1 MKKIVIMILAAS
13 LLFSSCGSVTNN
25 TLNNNSDNIS
35 DNISDN
41 KSAKEKEKM
50 LTFSVNEAVMRIEVC
65 DADII
70 RVQYF
75 PGGEITQSGINTFT
89 ADYNKDFN
97 EYDVSESDDGLTV
110 TTSKIRMEVN
120 KTTGQIKYYDAK
132 TDELILS
139 ERDRSSKEITLD
151 NGAIS
156 YEVSQEFIS
165 NDNEALYGFGNVNG
179 IMGIKGQ
186 SISIAQLNTEKR
198 TPMFY
203 SNMGYGIL
211 FDITSN
217 GKLDWL
223 EDNSVYR
230 YEGYAS
236 DRFDYFFFYGPDADD
251 VISGYRTVTGKATML
266 PKRAFGYI
274 QSRNR
279 YTSQAELE
287 EILKTFRQKQIPLD
301 GLVIDY
307 FWWQNGFNDIT
318 NWGDSWTD
326 PEKMMEYLH
335 DNHVSCSISVWPSF
349 DSDTEAY
356 KEMDSVDSILH
367 TDNIFFGYVYDP
379 SNPAGRDKYWQ
390 MINDNVFSKGLD
402 SIWLDACEPEFSNW
416 ASNSASENIY
426 AGNSKTIGA
435 LFPLLTNQ
443 GVYEHQREIK
453 KNAKRVNTL
462 SRGSTAGLQRYGA
475 QSWSGDIPSTW
486 ASLTAE
492 VAGIVNY
499 SAAGLP
505 YFGTDIGGY
514 HGFNNSSEDAR
525 EMYLRWIQLGTF
537 MTIMR
542 SHGANNP
549 REPWQFGSV
558 YEEYITDFIYLRER
572 LIPYI
577 YSLAGAVTQDDYTII
592 RPLIFDFRT
601 DDNVKHISDQYMFG
615 PALMVAPVTAPG
627 QRSREVYLPAGT
639 WTNFWS
645 GKTVNSK
652 GETFTVDAPL
662 SQIPLF
668 VKGGSIIPMCP
679 ENQYADESQDPTEI
693 RVYAGADGEFTLYE
707 DEGDNYNYE
716 KGEFTNIPFTYD
728 EESKTLTIGKRTG
741 KFDGMLK
748 NRTFNI
754 VFVQPGYGIGGY
766 VSSDY
771 QPSAVV
777 KYDGSEVSVTFDP
790 DWEIPTPPLDL
801 NTLPAPKSAP
811 EAKTS
816 NHAMIGYW
824 PFSEGEGARVS
835 DVSGSY
841 NNGGLNMS
849 DWTNAGKDGNA
860 IEFSGGS
867 TETVGTCVEVPHSKS
882 LKISNQISFSA
893 WIKNDSD
900 GHANIVNK
908 GGNGFNNPGYS
919 FILLNGRNLQLEI
932 QSAAD
937 SSNSTQKTTAVS
949 TVNVEKD
956 GKWHQV
962 GFSWASKESGGDG
975 IVRIY
980 IDGVQTTKDS
990 DPSNYFEGPI
1000 GLNSYPLVIGR
1011 SCENEPAYP
1020 NYFKG
1025 TIDEVRLFNYSLS
1038 SEDML
1043 SISNGENIVSDNVS
1057 NASAKSGDGKLT
1069 ITWSDADATDRV
1081 RVTVESAEAESSE
1094 ATIKKSFE
1102 VQKGEQSLVVDG
1114 LVNYEYYHVSIV
1126 SVEADG
1132 SEASGIN
1139 IVAQASLYST
1149 EINGEYVV
1157 SHGNNT
1163 YAWIENYSSDD
1174 VKGKVTLT
1182 LTENGTVKE
1191 THTSDVSVEGN
1202 GRLRLIQALETDYA
1216 PGQEIS
1222 IVFTDSEGNALSA
1235 ATSVERKPV
1244 YLQ

>member
-75 PGGEITQSGINTFT
+75 PGGEITQPGINTFT
-89 ADYNKDFN
+89 VDYNKDFN

-356 KEMDSVDSILH
+356 KEMDSVDSIIH

-462 SRGSTAGLQRYGA
+462 
-475 QSWSGDIPSTW
+475 
-486 ASLTAE
+486 
-492 VAGIVNY
+492 
-499 SAAGLP
+499 
-505 YFGTDIGGY
+505 
-514 HGFNNSSEDAR
+514 
-525 EMYLRWIQLGTF
+525 
-537 MTIMR
+537 
-542 SHGANNP
+542 
-549 REPWQFGSV
+549 
-558 YEEYITDFIYLRER
+558 
-572 LIPYI
+572 
-577 YSLAGAVTQDDYTII
+577 
-592 RPLIFDFRT
+592 
-601 DDNVKHISDQYMFG
+601 
-615 PALMVAPVTAPG
+615 
-627 QRSREVYLPAGT
+627 
-639 WTNFWS
+639 
-645 GKTVNSK
+645 
-652 GETFTVDAPL
+652 
-662 SQIPLF
+662 
-668 VKGGSIIPMCP
+668 
-679 ENQYADESQDPTEI
+679 
-693 RVYAGADGEFTLYE
+693 
-707 DEGDNYNYE
+707 
-716 KGEFTNIPFTYD
+716 
-728 EESKTLTIGKRTG
+728 
-741 KFDGMLK
+741 
-748 NRTFNI
+748 
-754 VFVQPGYGIGGY
+754 
-766 VSSDY
+766 
-771 QPSAVV
+771 
-777 KYDGSEVSVTFDP
+777 
-790 DWEIPTPPLDL
+790 
-801 NTLPAPKSAP
+801 
-811 EAKTS
+811 
-816 NHAMIGYW
+816 
-824 PFSEGEGARVS
+824 
-835 DVSGSY
+835 
-841 NNGGLNMS
+841 
-849 DWTNAGKDGNA
+849 
-860 IEFSGGS
+860 
-867 TETVGTCVEVPHSKS
+867 
-882 LKISNQISFSA
+882 
-893 WIKNDSD
+893 
-900 GHANIVNK
+900 
-908 GGNGFNNPGYS
+908 
-919 FILLNGRNLQLEI
+919 
-932 QSAAD
+932 
-937 SSNSTQKTTAVS
+937 
-949 TVNVEKD
+949 
-956 GKWHQV
+956 
-962 GFSWASKESGGDG
+962 
-975 IVRIY
+975 
-980 IDGVQTTKDS
+980 
-990 DPSNYFEGPI
+990 
-1000 GLNSYPLVIGR
+1000 
-1011 SCENEPAYP
+1011 
-1020 NYFKG
+1020 
-1025 TIDEVRLFNYSLS
+1025 
-1038 SEDML
+1038 
-1043 SISNGENIVSDNVS
+1043 
-1057 NASAKSGDGKLT
+1057 
-1069 ITWSDADATDRV
+1069 
-1081 RVTVESAEAESSE
+1081 
-1094 ATIKKSFE
+1094 
-1102 VQKGEQSLVVDG
+1102 
-1114 LVNYEYYHVSIV
+1114 
-1126 SVEADG
+1126 
-1132 SEASGIN
+1132 
-1139 IVAQASLYST
+1139 
-1149 EINGEYVV
+1149 
-1157 SHGNNT
+1157 
-1163 YAWIENYSSDD
+1163 
-1174 VKGKVTLT
+1174 
-1182 LTENGTVKE
+1182 
-1191 THTSDVSVEGN
+1191 
-1202 GRLRLIQALETDYA
+1202 
-1216 PGQEIS
+1216 
-1222 IVFTDSEGNALSA
+1222 
-1235 ATSVERKPV
+1235 
-1244 YLQ
+1244 